1 MKTFILAA
9 GGTGGHVF
17 PAIALAHA
25 LKARG
30 HHAVLLTDKRITKF
44 AAALGDTPRHVIAA
58 GPLSPKGLLPLCIGI
73 LQAVR
78 FMRKT
83 KPAAVIGF
91 GGYPSFPGIA
101 AAILLGKPLILHE
114 QNSYMGK
121 VNRWLA
127 KFADALALSFPHT
140 VNVPDEAQS
149 RTQVTGNPVRPQ
161 IKRLYKS
168 DYSRSEDTLYLLIT
182 GGSQGSSIFAEVVPQ
197 ALSLL
202 PVFLKNKLV
211 VTQQARAD
219 EVQKTQDFYTQN
231 GIRAGVASFIDDM
244 QVQLGRADLVICRS
258 GASTVA
264 ELAVAGR
271 PSILV
276 PYPHAM
282 EDHQTT
288 NARWLSDMGAAI
300 LVPQGEFTAPVL
312 ANMLKALLQS
322 VEKRATMAEAAKDL
336 ALPDAEEVLADLV
349 LKHAK

>member
-25 LKARG
+25 LKSRG
-30 HHAVLLTDKRITKF
+30 HNAILLTDKRIVKF
-44 AAALGDTPRHVIAA
+44 ASALGDTPRRIIHA
-58 GPLSPKGLLPLCIGI
+58 GPLSPKGLLPLCLGI
-73 LQAVR
+73 LQAML
-78 FMRKT
+78 FILKA
-83 KPAAVIGF
+83 KPVAVIGF
-91 GGYPSFPGIA
+91 GGYPSFPGVA

-121 VNRWLA
+121 VNRWLS
-127 KFADALALSFPHT
+127 KFAEAVALSFPHT

-149 RTQVTGNPVRPQ
+149 RTHVTGNPVRPQ
-161 IKRLYKS
+161 IKRLYRAE
-168 DYSRSEDTLYLLIT
+168 YSRSEDTLYLLVT
-182 GGSQGSSIFAEVVPQ
+182 GGSQGSSIFAEVVPH

-219 EVQKTQDFYTQN
+219 EVQKTQDFYQQH
-231 GIRAGVASFIDDM
+231 GIRAGVATFIDDM
-244 QVQLGRADLVICRS
+244 QVQLGRADIVICRS

-300 LVPQGEFTAPVL
+300 LVPQDEFTAPVL
-312 ANMLKALLQS
+312 ANLLKGLLQS
-322 VEKRATMAEAAKDL
+322 TEKRATMAEAAKNL

-349 LKHAK
+349 LKYAR